1 MYYLRLVYKIINFN
15 TTKREHNLISQIYKR
30 KCKHIT
36 EIMIS
41 KIITLNI
48 YSIRIK
54 GKCLQSDK
62 VLITKEY
69 TLGSHRTCF

>member
-1 MYYLRLVYKIINFN
+1 MYNFRLVYKIINFN
-15 TTKREHNLISQIYKR
+15 TIKREHNLISQIYKR
-30 KCKHIT
+30 KSKHIA

-62 VLITKEY
+62 VLITEEY